1 MILKTLELKNIQLVL
16 SYDLPEDVQEYYNR
30 LALMKEQGAAMALV
44 SPEDEG
50 FLADIEVNMKAEIEE
65 KVIESFV
72 SSEMPSDLGKKNR
85 KKKPRHS
92 KSKARKEK
100 DV

>member
-1 MILKTLELKNIQLVL
+1 VL
-16 SYDLPEDVQEYYNR
+16 SHDLPDEVQEYYNR

-65 KVIESFV
+65 KIIEGFIETDTPV
-72 SSEMPSDLGKKNR
+72 NTKKNR
-85 KKKPRHS
+85 EKKPRHS
-92 KSKARKEK
+92 KSKVKKDKEA
-100 DV
+100 